1 MHCSTALRARWHQ
14 YMATSLSSVTLIK
27 AFIRG
32 ALRMPPTWTP
42 CSETLLYVCLAG
54 IVVTAHLTQ
63 SYTRTHTQPLRI
75 IKLEQN
81 YRSTAAILACAH
93 AVIAASRKRDKKQ
106 LWTDNAQVGRGELTK
121 CAAIV

>member
-1 MHCSTALRARWHQ
+1 MFAWVSLLLPH
-14 YMATSLSSVTLIK
+14 TSHN
-27 AFIRG
+27 
-32 ALRMPPTWTP
+32 PTH
-42 CSETLLYVCLAG
+42 A
-54 IVVTAHLTQ
+54 
-63 SYTRTHTQPLRI
+63 HTQPLRI

-106 LWTDNAQVGRGELTK
+106 LWTDNAQVRRSELIT

>member
-1 MHCSTALRARWHQ
+1 MHCSTALRARWHL

-54 IVVTAHLTQ
+54 IIVTALLTQ
-63 SYTRTHTQPLRI
+63 SYTRTRTASAYHQARAELSQHSSHPCV
-75 IKLEQN
+75 
-81 YRSTAAILACAH
+81 RS
-93 AVIAASRKRDKKQ
+93 
-106 LWTDNAQVGRGELTK
+106 RGYCRLSE
-121 CAAIV
+121 A